1 MKRLL
6 MPSGAHAGRHGPRR
20 RRGVLKYAGNIIA
33 MMVPLILLG
42 IFMLPPIG
50 LVFAPPEQV
59 GLRECIPRPVVL
71 ADRYLGIAPGA
82 PWRQSALQF
91 STATSADPGT
101 VEDYTLFGAP
111 FDQMRAC
118 QVTQLG
124 AVPLIQLLPRDVS
137 LAAIADG
144 RYDGYLNAYARAVRA
159 FRDPVVLSFA
169 HEMNARWWSWGYQHT
184 SPAVFIAAWR
194 HVWNVFAQANAN
206 NVTWLWNVN
215 RNANPG
221 QDSISPAQAWWPGA
235 RYVNWIG
242 IDAYFNTP
250 ADTFSSVFGATLA
263 SIRQITSDPVL
274 ITETGIAPSPHQ
286 DTQIRS
292 LFAGASAAPGVL
304 GFVWFDLDRREAWHL
319 EDRPAALAIF
329 RAEAAQYETTPYGA
343 GEYEWNRHQSPAQSA
358 AAAVAAAALAGRVR
372 SADGQDSP
380 RSPVRLFQGAEP
392 WVGGQHPQSPMQRH
406 AHGAR

>member
-6 MPSGAHAGRHGPRR
+6 MPGGAHGRGRCPRGRH
-20 RRGVLKYAGNIIA
+20 GVLKYAGNIIA

-42 IFMLPPIG
+42 IFMMPPVG

-59 GLRECIPRPVVL
+59 GLRVCVPGPVVL
-71 ADRYLGIAPGA
+71 SGRYLGIAPGT
-82 PWRQSALQF
+82 PWRQSAIQF
-91 STATSADPGT
+91 ATATSADPGT
-101 VEDYTLFGAP
+101 VEDYTPFGAP
-111 FDQMRAC
+111 FDQTRAC

-137 LAAIADG
+137 LAAIAGG
-144 RYDGYLNAYARAVRA
+144 RYDGYLNAYARAVGA
-159 FRDPVVLSFA
+159 FKDPVVLSFA

-194 HVWNVFAQANAN
+194 HVWNVFARADVE

-221 QDSISPAQAWWPGA
+221 QDTISPAQEWWPGA
-235 RYVNWIG
+235 RYVDWIG

-250 ADTFSSVFGATLA
+250 ADTFTSVFGATLA

-274 ITETGIAPSPHQ
+274 ITETAIAPSPQQ

-319 EDRPAALAIF
+319 EDRPAALAVF
-329 RAEAAQYETTPYGA
+329 RAEASQYETTPYGA
-343 GEYEWNRHQSPAQSA
+343 AGYEWNRPPSPAQSA
-358 AAAVAAAALAGRVR
+358 ATATAAAPGRAR
-372 SADGQDSP
+372 SADRRESP
-380 RSPVRLFQGAEP
+380 RSPVRLLQGAEP
-392 WVGGQHPQSPMQRH
+392 RVGRQNAQSPMQRH